1 MLSFFKEKLVKKY
14 CVLSICLLIIAG
26 VHAQNSTVI
35 NDSIAL
41 NLVQRISALQVNND
55 SFFSRGMFECYR
67 RYQKKMHSYKAD
79 DNIFFTAIALFTLQ
93 QLKDDLHSP
102 EKRAVENIIEK
113 GRAPFSKYQN
123 RKGQPTYNFW
133 QTDTPSIF
141 PNSGFLHWF
150 SKSNSMPDDS
160 DDTVMML
167 MALQATD
174 SVAATV
180 HKLMQQNANLE
191 HKRIKNT
198 FKEYKKIGA
207 YSTWFGKKMPVDFDV
222 CVLSNILYFVNQYH
236 LPWQKADSAS
246 VELIRQVVLNRHYLT
261 KPAYVSP
268 HYNRAPIIIYH
279 FARLLGKYSIPAL
292 DSLKP
297 QLINEARALL
307 YASDDFMDKVILNTS
322 LIRLGAAP
330 ERVQLHG
337 DFSLE
342 GIEQSDFCFFIGDIA
357 TYLPNLFRGMFA
369 RSGFGR
375 FYFYAPAYNDVLLL
389 EYLTEQ
395 HKYNL
400 AHPAS

>member
-1 MLSFFKEKLVKKY
+1 VKKY
-14 CVLSICLLIIAG
+14 FVLSLCILIAS
-26 VHAQNSTVI
+26 VVFAQNATAI

-41 NLVQRISALQVNND
+41 NLVKRIAALQVNKD
-55 SFFSRGMFECYR
+55 SFFSPGMFACYR

-79 DNIFFTAIALFTLQ
+79 DNIFFTAISLFTLQ
-93 QLKDDLHSP
+93 QLKNSLPDE
-102 EKRAVENIIEK
+102 EKLVAESIIEK
-113 GRAPFSKYQN
+113 GRVPFSKYQS

-150 SKSNSMPDDS
+150 SKSNSMPDDA

-167 MALQATD
+167 MALQAPD
-174 SVAATV
+174 SVAASI

-191 HKRIKNT
+191 HKQIKNT
-198 FKEYKKIGA
+198 FKQYKSIAA

-222 CVLSNILYFVNQYH
+222 CVLSNILYFVNQYQ

-246 VELIRQVVLNRHYLT
+246 VELIKQVILNKHHLS
-261 KPAYVSP
+261 KPSYVSP
-268 HYNRAPIIIYH
+268 HYNRAPVIIYH

-297 QLINEARALL
+297 QLIEEARFLL
-307 YASDDFMDKVILNTS
+307 RSSDDFMDKVILNTS
-322 LIRLGAAP
+322 LIRLGASP
-330 ERVQLHG
+330 EKVQLQG

-342 GIEQSDFCFFIGDIA
+342 GVEQDDFCFFIGDIA
-357 TYLPNLFRGMFA
+357 TYLPNLFRGAFA

-375 FYFYAPAYNDVLLL
+375 FYFYSPAYNDVLLL
-389 EYLTEQ
+389 EYLVEQ

-400 AHPAS
+400 FHPAS